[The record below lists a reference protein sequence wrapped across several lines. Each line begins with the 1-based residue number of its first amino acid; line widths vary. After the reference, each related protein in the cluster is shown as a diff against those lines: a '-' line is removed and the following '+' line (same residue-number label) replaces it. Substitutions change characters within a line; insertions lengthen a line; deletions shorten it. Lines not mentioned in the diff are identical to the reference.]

1 MCTFQG
7 TSNRSVI
14 DNYTSVGDLRKIIK
28 GLTLLGKASES
39 LELTEQRLPIY
50 NRFELEGN

>member
-1 MCTFQG
+1 MYFQG
-7 TSNRSVI
+7 ASNRSVI
-14 DNYTSVGDLRKIIK
+14 DNYTSAGDLRKIIK